1 MHRIS
6 KMIMKKYIIGI
17 WVALLPACV
26 ALAQDN
32 STIVKNT
39 ESQNATI
46 TIGEVATTDTT
57 PTLSKRELRRQRVAK
72 RNLHYNI
79 LGGPSYT
86 PDFGLLVGGSALM
99 TFRMNP
105 SDTTQRRS
113 IVPMAIALMF
123 KGGLNLMAK
132 PQLFFQGDRFRI
144 FGTFSYKN
152 TIENFYG
159 IGYTTN
165 KDYERGKETS
175 EYRYSGVQVN
185 PWFLFRLGKSD
196 FFAGPQIDFNY
207 DKITKPAPGM
217 VEQPSYIAAGGTEN
231 GYKNTSSGLGF
242 LLTYDTRDIPANA
255 YKGIYLDFRGMMYN
269 KGFGGDNNFYRLE
282 IDYRQYKSFGRRRV
296 LAWTAQTKN
305 VFGDV
310 PLTKYVL
317 SGTPFDLRGYYMGQY
332 RDKSSHVVMAEY
344 RQMINTD
351 KSSWIKKMLSHV
363 GYVAWGGCGFMG
375 PTPGKIEGVLPNL
388 GVGLRIEVQ
397 PRMNVRLDFGRNMVN
412 KQNLFYFNMT
422 EAF

>member
-1 MHRIS
+1 
-6 KMIMKKYIIGI
+6 MKKYI
-17 WVALLPACV
+17 VAVLMMFLV
-26 ALAQDN
+26 TNITLARNTYITVEGNEQQEIMTHLNNVISSDD
-32 STIVKNT
+32 IVVL
-39 ESQNATI
+39 A
-46 TIGEVATTDTT
+46 DTT
-57 PTLSKRELRRQRVAK
+57 PILSKRALRRQRVAK

-113 IVPMAIALMF
+113 VVPMAIALMF
-123 KGGLNLMAK
+123 KGGLNLMTK
-132 PQLFFQGDRFRI
+132 PQLFFKSDHFRI

-152 TIENFYG
+152 TLENFYG
-159 IGYTTN
+159 IGYMTN

-175 EYRYSGVQVN
+175 EYRYSGIQLN

-207 DKITKPAPGM
+207 DKITKPAPGL
-217 VEQPSYIAAGGTEN
+217 VEQPSYIAAGGTEQ
-231 GYKNTSSGLGF
+231 GYSNQSSGLGF

-255 YKGIYLDFRGMMYN
+255 YKGIYLDFRGMIYN
-269 KGFGGDNNFYRLE
+269 KAFGGDNNFYRLE
-282 IDYRQYKSFGRRRV
+282 IDYRQYKSLGHRRV
-296 LAWTAQTKN
+296 LAWTTQTKN
-305 VFGDV
+305 VFGNV

-332 RDKSSHVVMAEY
+332 RDKSSHVVMVEY

-351 KSSWIKKMLSHV
+351 KSTWMKKMLSHV

-388 GVGLRIEVQ
+388 GVGIRIEVQ